1 MEISG
6 LPLHPLVV
14 HAAVVLG
21 PVAALAALGYAAVG
35 RWRDWLRVP
44 MVVVARAAVA
54 SIVAAYLS
62 GDSFLEANRALAQKP
77 WVGTHEERAEL
88 LLWLTLG
95 FGVVAVAVG
104 WLHDRPGVVRTT
116 GRAVLGLLALA
127 VLVQVVLVG
136 DAGARAVWQGF

>member
-21 PVAALAALGYAAVG
+21 PLAALAALGYAVVG
-35 RWRDWLRVP
+35 RWREWLRVP
-44 MVVVARAAVA
+44 MVVVSLAAVV
-54 SIVAAYLS
+54 SIGAAYLT
-62 GDSFLEANRALAQKP
+62 GDSFLEAHRALAQKP
-77 WVGTHEERAEL
+77 YVGTHEERAGL

-95 FGVVAVAVG
+95 FGAVVVGVG
-104 WLHDRPGVVRTT
+104 WLHERPGVARTA
-116 GRAVLGLLALA
+116 GRALLALLAVA

-136 DAGARAVWQGF
+136 DAGARAVWQGV